1 MEQLDI
7 EQPNQFLDP
16 ATYMHPIITEN
27 AHVQSLKNVQM
38 ELHKMRVR
46 IAELEY
52 ISKNLYR
59 TITSQA
65 KTTQLEETIA
75 DIALSESINLTLTLK
90 KMESNWMRATEVLN
104 S

>member
-1 MEQLDI
+1 MEQTSV

-38 ELHKMRVR
+38 ELHKMRVK

-59 TITSQA
+59 TITSQVT
-65 KTTQLEETIA
+65 KTPLEEQIA
-75 DIALSESINLTLTLK
+75 DIALSESINLTLTLQ
-90 KMESNWMRATEVLN
+90 KMANNWFRTTEVLN
-104 S
+104 N